1 MSYNANKSGTRAN
14 SLLLILSLIPLL
26 IGISSL
32 IGWFLNKELLTSFGL
47 GLVPMA
53 PITAILLVTLS
64 LLFIVNL
71 NRIAKPVIKWV
82 TAGFTILV
90 ILMAII
96 LFTLSIFEIH
106 FGFEHLWIPVKSA
119 YPSTGAGHM
128 SPVTAVMLATL
139 GFSFLIVRLFKRTTF
154 TIIIP
159 TALAGFTALLSLAFC
174 IGYIVGE
181 PLLYGINLI
190 PPALNTSFCMLSL
203 SIAFTTESILYEKLG
218 LEAITSMDDRF
229 RNVFEHSAEGR
240 TMIFPDGTFQVN
252 KAFGDMLGYTI
263 SELNA
268 LTWIPVTHPE
278 DQKISKEN
286 MELLI
291 QNRAESVRFDKRYLH
306 KNGQTVWV
314 DFQSYLQRDK
324 DGNPLYFINSAS
336 DITATKDL
344 QEQLIQARDQAE
356 RANKLKDAFI
366 ANMSHEIRTPLNA
379 ILGFSDLLHDEISQ
393 KGLLEYESYFDIIQS
408 SGIRLMRTVD
418 MILNISRLQVGA
430 YIQHPVRLSLSKM
443 IADLVNEY
451 RLPATKKGLTIEF
464 HSRVNEP
471 EILADEYCILHSIS
485 NLIDNA
491 IKYTRSGSIHLTLY
505 HSENQLICLEVKDT
519 GIGIA
524 EEYMTQIF
532 NPFTQEETSSTRNFE
547 GIGLGLSLA
556 YRMLGVTGSTLSVK
570 SLKGQGT
577 TFTITFPR
585 TATLS

>member
-1 MSYNANKSGTRAN
+1 
-14 SLLLILSLIPLL
+14 
-26 IGISSL
+26 
-32 IGWFLNKELLTSFGL
+32 
-47 GLVPMA
+47 
-53 PITAILLVTLS
+53 
-64 LLFIVNL
+64 
-71 NRIAKPVIKWV
+71 
-82 TAGFTILV
+82 
-90 ILMAII
+90 
-96 LFTLSIFEIH
+96 
-106 FGFEHLWIPVKSA
+106 
-119 YPSTGAGHM
+119 
-128 SPVTAVMLATL
+128 
-139 GFSFLIVRLFKRTTF
+139 
-154 TIIIP
+154 
-159 TALAGFTALLSLAFC
+159 
-174 IGYIVGE
+174 
-181 PLLYGINLI
+181 
-190 PPALNTSFCMLSL
+190 
-203 SIAFTTESILYEKLG
+203 
-218 LEAITSMDDRF
+218 
-229 RNVFEHSAEGR
+229 
-240 TMIFPDGTFQVN
+240 
-252 KAFGDMLGYTI
+252 
-263 SELNA
+263 
-268 LTWIPVTHPE
+268 
-278 DQKISKEN
+278 
-286 MELLI
+286 
-291 QNRAESVRFDKRYLH
+291 
-306 KNGQTVWV
+306 
-314 DFQSYLQRDK
+314 
-324 DGNPLYFINSAS
+324 LYFINSAS

-443 IADLVNEY
+443 ITDLVNEY

-464 HSRVNEP
+464 QSRVNEP